1 MDCAATDPLPRTLFA
16 WPTFL
21 WSRVLFPGAPPS
33 ASEPVRAVSVLI
45 LLFVPALLL
54 YPCLSFPLFEP
65 DESRYAEIPREMLQH
80 GDWITPRLQ
89 GEPYLEKPPLLYWL
103 TAVSFQLFGVHDWA
117 ARLPPALAVHGC
129 VLVLYFVGRR
139 GFGEQPAFRGALM
152 LSLAPGFMSI
162 GRLLIIDGV
171 LTFCTTL
178 ALFSAFEAVRGSR
191 LRWNWWLLSAV
202 ACGLGVLSKGPVAL
216 ALLAPPLLLQR
227 WLTGRPLP
235 VTRGAVAAFL
245 GVTIGLSV
253 PWYAALCLRAPDFAY
268 VFFWEHNVM
277 RFLTPFA
284 HERGVWFYGPVL
296 LLGLLPG
303 TLLLWPFL
311 RFLGSS
317 DEIIAKRRPAELG
330 FLLLAGGWCLL
341 FFTLS
346 SCKLPTYILPAF
358 PPLALALGWFVTHSA
373 WRRSRWPGVVAVA
386 AFMLLAGFHHVA
398 EPWYAAYRSPMH
410 RPEEVRRLC
419 ADPSVPVVCYP
430 RDCDSVAFYL
440 GRDDLRSY
448 RSKDIDELRK
458 LVVAQPRTVILCTH
472 RHSRQQLH
480 QLLPPE
486 VRIVEEVHVGLE
498 ELPGVPASLRKGL
511 AVLMGE
517 TALGLSD
524 LAVVECPASQ
534 RLTAE
539 LTKPKIYVS
548 RNGNAAASSS
558 TPPD

>member
-1 MDCAATDPLPRTLFA
+1 MDQVATDALPRTLLA

-21 WSRVLFPGAPPS
+21 WSRVLFPGDRPSELNPAGINPAARFWLAPF
-33 ASEPVRAVSVLI
+33 I
-45 LLFVPALLL
+45 LLFVPGLLL

-65 DESRYAEIPREMLQH
+65 DESRYAEIPREMIQH

-117 ARLPPALAVHGC
+117 ARLPTALAVHGC
-129 VLVLYFVGRR
+129 ILVLYFVGRR
-139 GFGEQPAFRGALM
+139 GFGEATAFRGALM
-152 LSLAPGFMSI
+152 LCLAPGFMSI
-162 GRLLIIDGV
+162 GRLLLIDGV

-178 ALFSAFEAVRGSR
+178 ALFSAFEAVRGTR
-191 LRWNWWLLSAV
+191 LRWSWWLLSAV

-216 ALLAPPLLLQR
+216 VLLAPPFLLHR
-227 WLTGRPLP
+227 WLTSRPLP
-235 VTRGAVAAFL
+235 VSRGAVAAFL
-245 GVTIGLSV
+245 GVAIGLSV
-253 PWYAALCLRAPDFAY
+253 PWYAALCLRAPGFAY
-268 VFFWEHNVM
+268 TFFWEHNVM

-303 TLLLWPFL
+303 TLLIWPFL
-311 RFLGSS
+311 RFLGST
-317 DEIIAKRRPAELG
+317 DDAITRRRPPELG
-330 FLLLAGGWCLL
+330 FLLLAGGWCVL

-346 SCKLPTYILPAF
+346 SCKLPTYIMPAF
-358 PPLALALGWFVTHSA
+358 PPLALALGWFLTHSD
-373 WRRSRWPGVVAVA
+373 WRRSRWPGVVAGGAFILVA
-386 AFMLLAGFHHVA
+386 SFHYVA
-398 EPWYAAYRSPMH
+398 EPWYAAYRSPMQ
-410 RPEEVRRLC
+410 RADEVRRLC
-419 ADPSVPVVCYP
+419 ADPSVPVACYP

-440 GRDDLRSY
+440 GRDDLQSY
-448 RSKDIDELRK
+448 RSNAIDKLRK
-458 LVVAQPRTVILCTH
+458 LVREQPRTVILCTH

-498 ELPGVPASLRKGL
+498 ELPGVPAPFRKGL
-511 AVLMGE
+511 AILMGE

-524 LAVVECPASQ
+524 LAVVECDASK
-534 RLTAE
+534 RV
-539 LTKPKIYVS
+539 YVS
-548 RNGNAAASSS
+548 RSVNTTASAS

>member
-1 MDCAATDPLPRTLFA
+1 MDRVAPDALPRSQFA
-16 WPTFL
+16 WPPFL
-21 WSRVLFPGAPPS
+21 WSRVLFPGDPPATTES
-33 ASEPVRAVSVLI
+33 YRVVSLLI

-80 GDWITPRLQ
+80 GDWVTPRLQ
-89 GEPYLEKPPLLYWL
+89 GEPYLDKPPLLYWM

-117 ARLPPALAVHGC
+117 ARLPPALAVHGSI
-129 VLVLYFVGRR
+129 LVLYFLGRR
-139 GFGEQPAFRGALM
+139 SFGERAAFWGALM

-162 GRLLIIDGV
+162 GRLLLIDGV
-171 LTFCTTL
+171 LTFCATL
-178 ALFSAFEAVRGSR
+178 ALFSAFEAVRGDR
-191 LRWNWWLLSAV
+191 LGWGWWLTAAV
-202 ACGLGVLSKGPVAL
+202 ACGLGVLAKGPVAL
-216 ALLAPPLLLQR
+216 VLLAPPLLLHR
-227 WLTGRPLP
+227 WLSGRSLPLN
-235 VTRGAVAAFL
+235 RWAVGAFL
-245 GVTIGLSV
+245 AVVVALNL
-253 PWYAALCLRAPDFAY
+253 PWYAALCLRAPGFAY
-268 VFFWEHNVM
+268 TFFWEHNVM

-317 DEIIAKRRPAELG
+317 NKTTAQRRPAELG
-330 FLLLAGGWCLL
+330 FLVLAGGWCVL

-346 SCKLPTYILPAF
+346 ACKLPTYILPAF
-358 PPLALALGWFVTHSA
+358 PPLALALGWFLTQSQ
-373 WRRSRWPGVVAVA
+373 WGRSRWPAITAVT
-386 AFMLLAGFHHVA
+386 AFVLLAGFHHVVA
-398 EPWYAAYRSPMH
+398 PWYAAYRSPMH
-410 RPEEVRRLC
+410 RPEEVLRLC
-419 ADPSVPVVCYP
+419 ADPATPVVCYP

-458 LVVAQPRTVILCTH
+458 LVRENPRTVILCTH
-472 RHSRQQLH
+472 RHSRLALH

-498 ELPGVPASLRKGL
+498 ELPGVPGPLRKGL

-524 LAVVECPASQ
+524 LAVVECPHPIIVQ
-534 RLTAE
+534 KLTAE
-539 LTKPKIYVS
+539 
-548 RNGNAAASSS
+548 NAESAEREQRE
-558 TPPD
+558 D